1 MKRALIALSALLVGS
16 IPAAAQPPAAGQ
28 PTTIA
33 VAVQRGYNNVKMN
46 LTQMV
51 DKVSDAD
58 YGFKLGTQPETR
70 TFGQLFAHIA
80 QSQFGTCAAVKG
92 VPNPMMGRQLETEL
106 KTKAEFVKALN
117 DSFAFCDDAYAGLND
132 QNATELIRQGQGQ
145 TQRAAILANNVVH
158 DNEMYGTGAAYLRSK
173 NIVPPSTERQQAGRG
188 GARGGGAPGATPPP
202 GR

>member
-1 MKRALIALSALLVGS
+1 MKRAFLALSGFVIAVT
-16 IPAAAQPPAAGQ
+16 PAMAQPPAAGQ

-33 VAVQRGYNNVKMN
+33 VAIQRGYNAVKMN
-46 LTQMV
+46 LVQMA

-58 YGFKLGTQPETR
+58 YGFKLGTQTETR

-80 QSQFGTCAAVKG
+80 QSQFGTCAAAKG
-92 VPNPMMGRQLETEL
+92 APNPMMGRALETEL

-117 DSFAFCDDAYAGLND
+117 DSFAFCDDAYSGLTD

-145 TQRAAILANNVVH
+145 IARGAVLANNVAH

-173 NIVPPSTERQQAGRG
+173 NIVPPSTERQQMGRAGGAGRG
-188 GARGGGAPGATPPP
+188 GPTPPP